1 MKKVL
6 AIYMVGFI
14 LGVIS
19 LSAQQRGAAISFKED
34 KYDFGK
40 IKEADGPVTHVF
52 EFTNTGN
59 APLLLQNV
67 QPTCGCTTPEWSKE
81 PVKPGAKG
89 IIKATFNPA
98 GRPGSFDKSINITTN
113 AGPTFIKFSGTV
125 IPKEPTLQEEFRYTI
140 GDLHFKTSHAG
151 FGIINPGSFKK
162 ESLEFVNTG
171 SSPVSIGLTKLP
183 AFLTV
188 MVDPKTVKP
197 KQRGKIEITY
207 DAKRK
212 NDWGFL
218 IDYIYLTLN
227 NKQDPQYKLT
237 VSANISEDFTTLTP
251 AEKAKAPIIIFEKS
265 IYQFTPVKSGKKIE
279 FEFKYKNDGKS
290 NLVIRK
296 IETTCG
302 CLTATSKEMV
312 IKPQTSGSV
321 KVIFDSTDKKGS
333 QNFGITIVSNDPQ
346 NSRYVLWLKGNL
358 E

>member
-6 AIYMVGFI
+6 AIYVVGLI
-14 LGVIS
+14 LGIIP
-19 LSAQQRGAAISFKED
+19 LSAQQKGAAISFKEE

-40 IKEADGPVTHVF
+40 IKEADGSVSHVF
-52 EFTNTGN
+52 EFTNTGS
-59 APLLLQNV
+59 APLILQNV

-89 IIKATFNPA
+89 YIKATFNPA
-98 GRPGSFDKSINITTN
+98 GRPGSFDKAINITTN
-113 AGPTFIKFSGTV
+113 VGPTSIRFTGVV
-125 IPKEPTLQEEFRYTI
+125 IPKAPSLQEEFKYAI

-151 FGIINPGSFKK
+151 FGIINPGSPKK

-171 SSPVSIGLTKLP
+171 TSPVSIGLTNVP

-188 MVDPKTVKP
+188 MVDPKTVNP

-227 NKQDPQYKLT
+227 KKQDPQYKLT
-237 VSANISEDFTTLTP
+237 VSANISEDFSTLSP
-251 AEKAKAPIIIFEKS
+251 AEKEKAPRITFEKS
-265 IYQFTPVKSGKKIE
+265 IYQFTSLKSGKKVE
-279 FEFKYKNDGKS
+279 YEFKFKNEGKS
-290 NLVIRK
+290 NLLLRK
-296 IETTCG
+296 IEPSCV
-302 CLTATSKEMV
+302 CITASSKEMI
-312 IKPQTSGSV
+312 IKPQSSGSI

-333 QNFGITIVSNDPQ
+333 QNFGITVVSNDPQ
-346 NSRYVLWLKGNL
+346 NSKYILWLKGNV

>member
-6 AIYMVGFI
+6 AIYIVGFI
-14 LGVIS
+14 LSIIT

-34 KYDFGK
+34 KFDFGK
-40 IKEADGPVTHVF
+40 IKEADGPVSHVF

-89 IIKATFNPA
+89 TIKATFNPA
-98 GRPGSFDKSINITTN
+98 GRPGSFDKPINITTN
-113 AGPTFIKFSGTV
+113 AGSTSIKFSGTV
-125 IPKEPTLQEEFRYTI
+125 IPKEPTLQEEFRHPI
-140 GDLHFKTSHAG
+140 GDLKFKTSHAG
-151 FGIINPGSFKK
+151 FGIISPISFKK

-171 SSPVSIGLTKLP
+171 SSPVTMGVVKLP
-183 AFLTV
+183 GFLTV
-188 MVDPKTVKP
+188 IVDPKIVKP

-218 IDYIYLTLN
+218 IDYIYLTIN
-227 NKQDPQYKLT
+227 NKQDPQFKLT

-251 AEKAKAPIIIFEKS
+251 AEKTKAPKITFEKS

-290 NLVIRK
+290 NLLIRK

-302 CLTATSKEMV
+302 CLTATSKEMD
-312 IKPQTSGSV
+312 IKPQTSGSI
-321 KVIFDSTDKKGS
+321 KVIFDSTDKKGA
-333 QNFGITIVSNDPQ
+333 QNFGITVVSNDPQ
-346 NSRYVLWLKGNL
+346 NSRYVLWFKGNL